1 MNNFIGISL
10 TVLILLIFGSNSA
23 LSQDFP
29 TDIGSFVMSGSFS
42 TKSSESTPFDYY
54 EKRTGF
60 SGSINYMLFLDIS
73 LGIRTEY
80 EKISN
85 GNGYRT
91 DFVFGPQ
98 FIWYVGGHMHKT
110 ELAGDF
116 YQYFGFGI
124 LHRKWK
130 KNQYVG
136 GSGNSGYELLTHSSY
151 MYRLSFGLMIM
162 INNNIG
168 VFGEGAVNLFNGH
181 HFNGTEMI
189 NAGPAGEAT
198 LDAGLILFLY

>member
-1 MNNFIGISL
+1 MKIF
-10 TVLILLIFGSNSA
+10 TVFCLFLAVLLFWGNNSA

-29 TDIGSFVMSGSFS
+29 TDIGSVVVLGSFS
-42 TKSSESTPFDYY
+42 TKSSESMPFDYY
-54 EKRTGF
+54 EKRIGL
-60 SGSINYMLFLDIS
+60 SGSLNYMLLLDIS
-73 LGIRTEY
+73 LGIRTDY
-80 EKISN
+80 EKISS

-98 FIWYVGGHMHKT
+98 LTWYIGGHMHKT

-136 GSGNSGYELLTHSSY
+136 GSGNSGYELMTHSSY

-162 INNNIG
+162 INSNIG
-168 VFGEGAVNLFNGH
+168 VNGEVAVNLFNGH

-198 LDAGLILFLY
+198 LDFGLILFLY